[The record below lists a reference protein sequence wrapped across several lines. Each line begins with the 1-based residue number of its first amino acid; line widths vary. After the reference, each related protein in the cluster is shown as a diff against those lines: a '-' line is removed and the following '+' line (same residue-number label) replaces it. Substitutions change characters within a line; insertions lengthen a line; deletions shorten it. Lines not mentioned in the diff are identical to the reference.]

1 MRRDPFVPTWYLLA
15 ERPGWRSDAVRS
27 EHIAFAGGA
36 LELEPVREAPPEPS
50 ERCVLGPCDDLV
62 LLDAE
67 GRRVL
72 LVTVHGQIRRI
83 IGPFVVEVGDGA
95 GAAVPAPA
103 PTVTLAPTAPAHEL
117 ADDCALPALSWPE
130 ATWAPDG
137 VIVCGGRIL
146 VRDATVAL
154 THEFDGCGAWVAS
167 HPGTA
172 IPDADGTVLGYAK
185 AGTFH
190 TGALDSGLAECE
202 WHRVRLAGSVPPG
215 GRVTVQTF
223 TSDVEL
229 GLAEL
234 SALLPERWAPAG
246 TWGDATLDE
255 WDVLVPSEPGRYLWL
270 ALLLGGDGTVTPRVN
285 DVEVHF
291 PRATSRRHLPAA
303 FQTTV
308 DRGSFVDRFL
318 ALTDTVRG
326 SVVRHV
332 EDVPVVLDAYGTP
345 ADPASDFLGWL
356 SRWLGVELADGLPEQ
371 RRRRLLA
378 EAAEL
383 YRSRGTP
390 AGVERHASLWLGRR
404 VQVIERFRL
413 RRWAVAGHGRLGD
426 ATELFGAEIVRRLQL
441 DEFATIG
448 RFALIEVGDPAL
460 DPFRVTAHRFTAV
473 VHARCADD
481 VDQLT
486 ADAARILEV
495 VKPAHTATAVAV
507 VTARM
512 AVGRQ
517 ATLGV
522 DSVVAGPLE
531 MEPLGEG
538 RLGETAAVAG
548 EPGLA
553 GRPGLGVSAR
563 VARAALL

>member
-15 ERPGWRSDAVRS
+15 ERPGWRRDPTRSDGVS
-27 EHIAFAGGA
+27 LTGGGM
-36 LELEPVREAPPEPS
+36 ELESVREPPPQPS
-50 ERCVLGPCDDLV
+50 DRCVLGPCADLV
-62 LLDAE
+62 LLDAA

-72 LVTVHGQIRRI
+72 IVTVRGQVRRV
-83 IGPFVVEVGDGA
+83 IGPFVIELVEGE
-95 GAAVPAPA
+95 APA
-103 PTVTLAPTAPAHEL
+103 VTLTPTAPVREL
-117 ADDCALPALSWPE
+117 SEECTFPALGWPD

-137 VIVCGGRIL
+137 VIVCGARIL
-146 VRDATVAL
+146 VRDANFPL
-154 THEFDGCGAWVAS
+154 THEFDGCGVWVAS
-167 HPGTA
+167 HPGSA
-172 IPDADGTVLGYAK
+172 IPDAKGAVVGYAK

-190 TGALDSGLAECE
+190 SEALDSGLAECE
-202 WHRVRLAGSVPPG
+202 WHRVRLTGSVPLG

-234 SALLPERWAPAG
+234 SALPPERWAVAG
-246 TWGDATLDE
+246 TWGDTTVDE
-255 WDVLVPSEPGRYLWL
+255 WDALVPSPPGRYLWL
-270 ALLLGGDGTVTPRVN
+270 ALILGGDGTVTPRVN

-291 PRATSRRHLPAA
+291 PRATSRRYLPAA
-303 FQTTV
+303 FQSTV

-326 SVVRHV
+326 SVVRHI
-332 EDVPVVLDAYGTP
+332 EDMPVVLDAYGTP
-345 ADPASDFLGWL
+345 ADPASDFLAWL
-356 SRWLGVELADGLPEQ
+356 SKWLGVELVDGLPEP

-448 RFALIEVGDPAL
+448 SFALIEVGDPAQ

-473 VHARCADD
+473 VQARGADD
-481 VDQLT
+481 IDQLAT
-486 ADAARILEV
+486 DAARILAV
-495 VKPAHTATAVAV
+495 IKPAHTAAAVAIA
-507 VTARM
+507 TPRM

-517 ATLGV
+517 ATVGI

-531 MEPLGEG
+531 PEPLGEG
-538 RLGETAAVAG
+538 RLGETASVSG

-553 GRPGLGVSAR
+553 GRPALGVNAH
-563 VARAALL
+563 VARAALV